1 MREHLTHKA
10 GKFRF
15 SEEYRKERVDLLLAQ
30 AAILNE
36 TVRNLPVLPDVVS
49 RIEEELIRQFDLL
62 SLVGCSTKLLV
73 RRHDERGGLWW
84 YFLLKMRHWY

>member
-49 RIEEELIRQFDLL
+49 RIEDELIRQFDLL
-62 SLVGCSTKLLV
+62 SL
-73 RRHDERGGLWW
+73 LWDVPQS
-84 YFLLKMRHWY
+84 FSLGDMMKGVVCDGAFS